1 MRLVVLVVAL
11 AMAVL
16 LNVQEVISFHHF
28 GRSFSLRRYPNI
40 HRNSI
45 GRKKLAFFAKFLA
58 INEHNKENGTLQ
70 DESKMDE
77 FFMHDEGEE
86 LKGESHQN
94 IMLNEFFILSGGKE
108 ELRKESF
115 FQWDEIQH
123 LVEDELVSKETIE
136 QLWTKYASSSQ
147 TVNVDSFVAINNDI
161 DDLLELWGRSDD
173 GRKRKDGIV
182 TISSRIPT
190 KNANS
195 SNNLM
200 ELEDIIESTVWF
212 PGINPETLFEKE
224 FLLELSNSFA
234 KLTDGSTN
242 GQLSF
247 HAFQNW
253 DDIARLTKEANL
265 NDILLQTLWKE
276 AVEYQY
282 VSEELKEKDVLNR
295 TIDVDTFY
303 RLSYRLDDLMN
314 ELQAIIKEMTDE
326 ENESFYRSEFAV
338 LTKGE
343 KFLTYDKFIQW
354 PFLQE
359 TLKMNVESF
368 SIGELQN
375 IWNAFPKKVNDL
387 GESVIDEGDFLVLN
401 EAIEN
406 AIVSLDIPAT
416 VELDDEVNNIL
427 Q

>member
-1 MRLVVLVVAL
+1 MRLVVVIVAL

-16 LNVQEVISFHHF
+16 LHVQEVISFHHF
-28 GRSFSLRRYPNI
+28 GRSFSLRQYPNVY
-40 HRNSI
+40 RNSI
-45 GRKKLAFFAKFLA
+45 GSKKPAFFAKFLA
-58 INEHNKENGTLQ
+58 INEHNEENGALQ

-77 FFMHDEGEE
+77 FFVHDEGEE

-94 IMLNEFFILSGGKE
+94 ILLNEFFILSGGKE
-108 ELRKESF
+108 ELQKESF

-136 QLWTKYASSSQ
+136 QLWSKYASSSQ
-147 TVNVDSFVAINNDI
+147 TVNVDSFVAINNGI
-161 DDLLELWGRSDD
+161 DDLLELWGQSDD

-182 TISSRIPT
+182 TKSSRIPT

-212 PGINPETLFEKE
+212 PGINPETLFEKD
-224 FLLELSNSFA
+224 FLLKLSNSFA
-234 KLTDGSTN
+234 KLTEGSTN
-242 GQLSF
+242 GQMSF
-247 HAFQNW
+247 QAFQNW
-253 DDIARLTKEANL
+253 DDITRLTKEANL

-282 VSEELKEKDVLNR
+282 ESKELKEKDVWNM
-295 TIDVDTFY
+295 TIDLDTFY

-314 ELQAIIKEMTDE
+314 VLQAIIKEMTDE

-343 KFLTYDKFIQW
+343 KFLTYDKFIRW

-375 IWNAFPKKVNDL
+375 IWNAFPKKLNDL

-406 AIVSLDIPAT
+406 AVMSFDIPAT